1 MIDPKSIAVAIKE
14 NDGFGLITALMFVLL
29 IAAVM
34 APLAV
39 VSRTQVLSSAYS
51 SRRTVFELL
60 APGLSR
66 VLYASYASSPMIR
79 GWQRCERKDE
89 IFYLHIQDQSG
100 LIGLNSAS
108 NPLLKNGFLALGYDD
123 ADAARFAERVEI
135 FRERGSLGAT
145 VNSDPSFF
153 PKHAPFEH
161 IVELYDVLGTPAP
174 ELERL
179 ADVFT
184 VQNRTDSVTVSHAS
198 GTLKRQMERR
208 DNEQFV
214 QTGDLPSGNAE
225 IVFAHFR
232 RGDPYGFVSR
242 IMMTRPNEPGA
253 AARMLQKDISFANLE
268 SLGADV
274 NGARACSEVLA
285 RLTEGL

>member
-1 MIDPKSIAVAIKE
+1 MTSPKSNVIADD
-14 NDGFGLITALMFVLL
+14 NGGFGLITALMFVLL

-34 APLAV
+34 TPLAV
-39 VSRTQVLSSAYS
+39 VSRTQVLSSTYS

-66 VLYASYASSPMIR
+66 VLYASNTSSPMVH
-79 GWQRCERKDE
+79 GWQRCEKKDE
-89 IFYLHIQDQSG
+89 IFYFHIQDQSG

-108 NPLLKNGFLALGYDD
+108 NPLLKNGFLALGYNDTD
-123 ADAARFAERVEI
+123 ATRFAERVEM

-145 VNSDPSFF
+145 VNSYPSFF

-184 VQNRTDSVTVSHAS
+184 VYNRTDSVTVSHSS
-198 GTLKRQMERR
+198 GPLRKQMERR

-225 IVFAHFR
+225 IVFAHFQ
-232 RGDPYGFVSR
+232 RGEPYGFVSR
-242 IMMTRPNEPGA
+242 IMMTRPAEADHGG
-253 AARMLQKDISFANLE
+253 RMLQKDISFSSLE
-268 SLGADV
+268 SLGPDIAAA
-274 NGARACSEVLA
+274 GACSQVLA